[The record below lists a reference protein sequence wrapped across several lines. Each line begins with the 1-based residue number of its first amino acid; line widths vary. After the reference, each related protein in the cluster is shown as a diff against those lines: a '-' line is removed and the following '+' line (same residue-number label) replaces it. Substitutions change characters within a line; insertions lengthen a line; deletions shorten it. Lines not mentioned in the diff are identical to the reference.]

1 MKIRNVDLGEFPVL
15 LAPLEDIT
23 DVSYRLICKEQGADM
38 VYTEFVSSDGLIR
51 DAHKS
56 LRKLVTLEGERP
68 VGIQIFGADLDAM
81 VEAAK
86 YAQSANPDVIDIN
99 WGCPVKKVVTKGAG
113 SGILKDIPKMIKIT
127 EAVVK
132 AVDLPVTVKTR
143 LGWDESNKPIV
154 EVAERL
160 QDVGIE
166 ALTIHGRTRSQ
177 LYSGVADWTL
187 IGKVKENPKMR
198 IPVIGNGDLCTPDQ
212 VILAKNRYGVDGV
225 MIGRAAIG
233 NPWIFA
239 SIKQFIMDGSLLPE
253 PTLRIR
259 AATALRHLET
269 AVNYKGERTA
279 LVEMR
284 KFYSGYFKGIPHFKS
299 YKMQLM
305 TSLDLMEIKAILN
318 DLLNQDS

>member
-1 MKIRNVDLGEFPVL
+1 MKIRDLDLGDFPVL

-56 LRKLVTLEGERP
+56 LRKLVTLEAERP
-68 VGIQIFGADLDAM
+68 VGIQIFGADLDSM
-81 VEAAK
+81 VEAAR
-86 YAQSANPDVIDIN
+86 YAESANPDVIDIN
-99 WGCPVKKVVTKGAG
+99 WGCPVKKVVSKGAG
-113 SGILKDIPKMIKIT
+113 SGILKDIPKMIRIT

-132 AVDLPVTVKTR
+132 AVKLPVTVKTR
-143 LGWDESNKPIV
+143 LGWDETDKPIV

-166 ALTIHGRTRSQ
+166 AITIHGRTRSQ

-187 IGKVKENPKMR
+187 IGRVKDNQRMR
-198 IPVIGNGDLCTPDQ
+198 IPVIGNGDISSPEH
-212 VILAKNRYGVDGV
+212 VVNAKNRYGVDGV

-233 NPWIFA
+233 NPWLFA
-239 SIKQFIMDGSLLPE
+239 SVKQFMAEGTIPTE
-253 PTLRIR
+253 PTLTVR
-259 AATALRHLET
+259 AKTALRHLET
-269 AVNYKGERTA
+269 AIEYKGERTA

-284 KFYSGYFKGIPHFKS
+284 KFYSGYFKGVPHFKTH
-299 YKMQLM
+299 KMQLI
-305 TSLDLMEIKAILN
+305 TSLNVEEIKSILA
-318 DLLNQDS
+318 DLASIES